1 MEFKNKIYD
10 GNFEVA
16 EVSIE
21 NEGQIFRGVLYFPPE
36 KHEKP
41 YPLIIYFHGFPQLF
55 SFKEIIQNYEYLLNL
70 GFAFLIFN
78 FRGYKY
84 SEGTI
89 SIKSQVFDSLK
100 VIEFVKKMA
109 GHDIFNLNNINIL
122 AHDFGAYIA
131 LILSSKV
138 KLINKLLLLTPI
150 LDLQRHVESVEFYKA
165 LSYINRFLPGNV
177 RGIDNI
183 LDFIK
188 MTKKELSK
196 RDYKIEK
203 VIQRLKNKELKIIT
217 GGKDKI
223 TPVFEVENIFKEC
236 NITPQ
241 VVKIELMEHESIDED
256 EIEEIKT
263 EIKNFFTQINKD

>member
-21 NEGQIFRGVLYFPPE
+21 NEGQIFRGMLYFPPE

-55 SFKEIIQNYEYLLNL
+55 SLKEIIQNYEYLLNL

-89 SIKSQVFDSLK
+89 SIKSQVSDCLK
-100 VIEFVKKMA
+100 VIEFVEKMA
-109 GHDIFNLNNINIL
+109 NHDIFNLNDINIL
-122 AHDFGAYIA
+122 AHDFGAFIA

-138 KLINKLLLLTPI
+138 NTIKNLLLLTPI
-150 LDLQRHVESVEFYKA
+150 LDLQRHVESEEFYKA
-165 LSYINRFLPGNV
+165 LSYINRFLPGSV
-177 RGIDNI
+177 RGLENI
-183 LDFIK
+183 PGFIK

-196 RDYKIEK
+196 KDYKIER
-203 VIQRLKNKELKIIT
+203 VIQRLKTKKLKIII
-217 GGKDKI
+217 GGNDKL
-223 TPVFEVENIFKEC
+223 TPIVEVERIFKNC

-241 VVKIELMEHESIDED
+241 VVIIESMEHESVDED
-256 EIEEIKT
+256 DIEKIENEIK
-263 EIKNFFTQINKD
+263 KFFNI